1 MIKKILFSTLF
12 IMIGYSSFGQSGQYI
27 AILEDGWCSDPIT
40 GNISWF
46 QNPKIIVI
54 DPNGTITE
62 TPLNAPSS
70 MQDIIEHT
78 AEFNITVSQIMN
90 LGYTISSSDNYNTA
104 SAYAGGLT
112 AASFLQWS
120 DAPCT
125 GGNNTTASYATSI
138 VSLIPCCT
146 PP

>member
-12 IMIGYSSFGQSGQYI
+12 MMIGYCSFGQSGQYL
-27 AILEDGWCSDPIT
+27 AILEDGWCLDPST
-40 GNISWF
+40 GTYSWI

-62 TPLNAPSS
+62 TPLTAANSV
-70 MQDIIEHT
+70 QDVIEHT
-78 AEFNITVSQIMN
+78 AEFNVTVSQIMN
-90 LGYTISSSDNYNTA
+90 LGYTINPSGSYNTA
-104 SAYAGGLT
+104 GAYAGGIQ
-112 AASFLQWS
+112 AASSLQWS
-120 DAPCT
+120 DSPCNL
-125 GGNNTTASYATSI
+125 GSSGFNLSV

>member
-1 MIKKILFSTLF
+1 MIKKILFLILF
-12 IMIGYSSFGQSGQYI
+12 IMIGYCSFGQSGQYI
-27 AILEDGWCSDPIT
+27 AILEDGWCLDPTT
-40 GNISWF
+40 GTYSWF

-62 TPLNAPSS
+62 TPLTAANS
-70 MQDIIEHT
+70 MQDVIEHT
-78 AEFNITVSQIMN
+78 AEFNVTVSQIMN
-90 LGYTISSSDNYNTA
+90 LGYTINPSGAYNTA
-104 SAYAGGLT
+104 GAYAGGILAAT
-112 AASFLQWS
+112 ALQWS

-125 GGNNTTASYATSI
+125 GGNNTTSSYTASI